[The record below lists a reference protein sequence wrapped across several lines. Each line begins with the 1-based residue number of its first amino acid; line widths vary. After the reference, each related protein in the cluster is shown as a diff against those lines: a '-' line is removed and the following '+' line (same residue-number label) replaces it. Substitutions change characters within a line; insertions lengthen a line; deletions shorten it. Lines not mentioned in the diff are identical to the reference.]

1 MKARWH
7 LWGLALALVGMAACA
22 TDVGT
27 IDRTQNDKLEKKM
40 FAGLWYLA
48 QTVIDIPQS
57 GAFSF
62 VGETN
67 FGATGKVVFDIQE
80 DKLIVYPVSEYIE
93 DSENKWHVERLR
105 KYWDDACL
113 TRESEDPAYNCI
125 DGKDNLGTPSRVC
138 CYIEQYV
145 GQPVAIFAIQSH
157 FDVMRQYNAQTGEQ
171 TNVIVENTSD
181 KRWWQR
187 KHMRVN
193 WARNQI
199 SDYTF
204 MARMIDQTPVD
215 YYVQEF
221 EGETGNPD
229 APTFTS
235 DYIDVVTKVY
245 GAPASTGSCDI
256 YGVSYGDC
264 APAIVKFRTAFRK
277 VDPDQNYEPLRFH
290 NESEQY
296 LFGYFLTERNAYDED
311 WGLTESGKVS
321 YINRWNLWANS
332 FAEQE
337 VVGLDGKPKPCFK
350 DWRNTGCD
358 TRNIEGSKEFC
369 KADEW
374 YTHGTC
380 VLRTPLPYTERGLRP
395 VVFTVSPDL
404 PELLWPATMRMADQW
419 SKAFKDTVAWLYFWE
434 EKGEILGQTQV
445 RDCETNAD
453 CAGHA
458 LVDATFE
465 LDRVDG
471 DNLPK
476 NASGRVLWA
485 SMAKTLIALPGQ
497 GVTMPD
503 WRMPDGMAARCAVRL
518 VNVTGNQNLDL
529 TVAGV
534 PVMSNVPALTG
545 DSFNPDFPAHALVDA
560 GLNVTFEVPGIGTAN
575 ADCPANHV
583 VTVVATG
590 NAVYTATTSKAAAT
604 ISGLRVINA
613 TGTALDVSINGGL
626 RFGNLQPGANTGYME
641 IGGGGNGTNLPSDFM
656 PQRLVAT
663 PAGTRGD
670 LTCYRSDQIAKCVG
684 YGHALSEQ
692 DWDRFEEIQATLPE
706 MFVLCR
712 NSYTPKNDQTGA
724 LNDDQWQSRMYAPWT
739 AIKNATQQQLDELPL
754 LNPCVDFLFAAD
766 KMTPA
771 EKLAQAQSMKKIGD
785 ARYSSV
791 NWVSEAQF
799 SSPLGYGPSSA
810 DPDSGQI
817 FWATANIYGAFM
829 YYYAN
834 LYRDLF
840 DLISGKLSTSD
851 YVLGE
856 NVREWVAG
864 KGAGSRE
871 AALQTETVDSM
882 ISMPDTSAE
891 LRAAM
896 QYQVDPAIART
907 EMGRPVSHMDMI
919 NVIRDKG
926 LARQLQG
933 TLPALS
939 TGRGKARLNAV
950 RGTTIEHLLQN
961 TEVQMA
967 ADAGHVHSHSPLDWA
982 TLQDLNQKERERQQ
996 FLSNHNY
1003 CFADFS
1009 DEGMIGGVKSWAC
1022 IGDDPRPRCT
1032 RDNFDPLDVSTYYQN
1047 KCCIDDGPL
1056 LAEAILMRF
1065 YTAVVEHEVGHTVG
1079 LRHNFAA
1086 STDVFNYFDGYYDIR
1101 AKEPIPCTIDSECEQ
1116 VFGQYCDGGYCHQR
1130 KATTCSKAAD
1140 CGYILGSGSVE
1151 YYDTFDCVSGQ
1162 CVELTRCGL
1171 QGQCPEGM
1179 VCNGADRNCY
1189 ENVGGTMT
1197 RKETPVAG
1205 GSDTLV
1211 RQMIPRGPLNANE
1224 IDKNRVIYQ
1233 YSSIMD
1239 YGQRWNSDILELG
1252 KYDTAAIRFG
1262 YGMIVDVY
1270 QNTRKLQDSI
1280 HQYAQAYGYTSDTQT
1295 SDNLDTSYWNW
1306 GIYFSQLY
1314 YLNNYIGIEANRT
1327 DGGFARNRAAVPY
1340 NQLRLEQEMVNNYY
1354 RQLTEYSRV
1363 MVPYK
1368 FSGDEY
1374 NGNVGVYTW
1383 DTGMDPLEIVH
1394 NFGISLK
1401 DYYLMDAFKRDRYG
1415 FGLNANPY
1423 SYMSRLQSRYMD
1435 AMRGSAMYYA
1445 LFAHILKNYGW
1456 RAIWANARMMGWG
1469 LRRASETGFE
1479 ILANS
1484 LSSPAPGS
1492 YKLDPGTQMFRNISY
1507 DTGALG
1513 SEMDIGLGLGK
1524 YPYTRFSEQSG
1535 YFYWKHAASIGSFWE
1550 KMAAMMTL
1558 TDSTVYFTTN
1568 YVGEQLNIGVGTSIG
1583 FNTMYPR
1590 QLTEVFGGMV
1600 AGDSG
1605 HFAWDG
1611 DGTKAAPRKYF
1622 DEFNMDAYTVTP
1634 SPYLTQLT
1642 TKPTRTVEPSIDN
1655 ITMKAYLMLF
1665 GMAYLP
1671 ASFDPSFLDSF
1682 AICVV
1687 GSGNCSDIG
1696 PNSGIVPEFFTDP
1709 FGGKTYRVWA
1719 PTYRTDWYSPNV
1731 ALVRK
1736 AQAQLAAWEAAT
1748 DDAKIAAEMA
1758 LRESVE
1764 VLDLMRGLYE
1774 VYSAMRI

>member
-1 MKARWH
+1 MMARWH
-7 LWGLALALVGMAACA
+7 LWGAALALAGMTACA
-22 TDVGT
+22 SDVGT
-27 IDRTQNDKLEKKM
+27 IDRTQNDKLQKEM

-93 DSENKWHVERLR
+93 DSEEKWHAERIY
-105 KYWDDACL
+105 KYWDDACM
-113 TRESEDPAYNCI
+113 TREAGDDQYNCT
-125 DGKDNLGTPSRVC
+125 DGKDNLDDPTRIC

-145 GQPVAIFAIQSH
+145 GQPVAIFGITSH
-157 FDVMRQYNAQTGEQ
+157 FDVIRQYNAQTGEQ
-171 TNVIVENTSD
+171 TNVIVEDTQD
-181 KRWWQR
+181 KYWRQR
-187 KHMRVN
+187 KYIRVN

-221 EGETGNPD
+221 EGDTGNPD
-229 APTFTS
+229 APTMTK

-264 APAIVKFRTAFRK
+264 APAVVKFRTAFRK

-311 WGLTESGKVS
+311 WGLNESGRVS

-337 VVGLDGKPKPCFK
+337 VVGLDGQPKPCFK
-350 DWRNTGCD
+350 DWANTGCD
-358 TRNIEGSKEFC
+358 TTNVEGSKEFC
-369 KADEW
+369 KADDW
-374 YTHGTC
+374 FTHGTC
-380 VLRTPLPYTERGLRP
+380 VLRTPLPYVERGLRP

-404 PELLWPATMRMADQW
+404 PELMWPATMRMAEAW
-419 SKAFKDTVAWLYFWE
+419 SKAFQDTVAWLYFWE
-434 EKGEILGQTQV
+434 EKGDILGQTQV

-458 LVDATFE
+458 VVDATFE
-465 LDRVDG
+465 LDAVAG

-476 NASGRVLWA
+476 NANGVVLWS
-485 SMAKTLIALPGQ
+485 SMAKTMVALAGK
-497 GVTMPD
+497 GYSMPD
-503 WRMPDGMAARCAVRL
+503 WRLPAGAAGKCVVRL
-518 VNVTGNQNLDL
+518 INVSDDPRTLN
-529 TVAGV
+529 VAGV
-534 PVMSNVPALTG
+534 AALTDVPALTA
-545 DSFNPDFPAHALVDA
+545 DSFDPDFPGYAVVDP
-560 GLNVTFEVPGIGTAN
+560 GLNVQFEVPDVGSAS
-575 ADCPANHV
+575 ADCAANTI
-583 VTVVATG
+583 VTVVATTG
-590 NAVYTATTSKAAAT
+590 EVLTATSTRYLTA
-604 ISGLRVINA
+604 GLRVINA
-613 TGTALDVSINGGL
+613 TGQAIDVSVNGGL
-626 RFGNLQPGANTGYME
+626 RFENLQPGANTGYLE
-641 IGGGGNGTNLPSDFM
+641 IGGAGNGTNLPSDFM

-663 PAGTRGD
+663 PTGTRGD
-670 LTCYRSDQIAKCVG
+670 VTCFRSDQIAKCVG
-684 YGHALSEQ
+684 YGHGLSEQ
-692 DWDRFEEIQATLPE
+692 DWARFEEIQGSLPE

-712 NSYTPKNDQTGA
+712 NTYTPKDDATGA
-724 LNDDQWQSRMYAPWT
+724 LNDEMWKSRLYAPWT
-739 AIKNATQQQLDELPL
+739 QIRNATGDQIAELPEY
-754 LNPCVDFLFAAD
+754 NPCVDFLYAAD
-766 KMTPA
+766 KLTA
-771 EKLAQAQSMKKIGD
+771 DEKMAQAMAMKKIGD
-785 ARYSSV
+785 SRYSSV
-791 NWVSEAQF
+791 NWVSEAQY

-817 FWATANIYGAFM
+817 FWATANIYGAFI

-851 YVLGE
+851 YIVGE
-856 NVREWVAG
+856 NVRDWVAG

-871 AALQTETVDSM
+871 AALQTETTESLV
-882 ISMPDTSAE
+882 SMPDT
-891 LRAAM
+891 AAQM
-896 QYQVDPAIART
+896 RIEAGLQFDPALAMGEHGHPITHR
-907 EMGRPVSHMDMI
+907 EMID
-919 NVIRDKG
+919 VIRDERLPTLLK
-926 LARQLQG
+926 G
-933 TLPALS
+933 TLPVRATTL
-939 TGRGKARLNAV
+939 GKTRLNAV
-950 RGTTIEHLLQN
+950 KGTPYEQMLVN
-961 TEVQMA
+961 EEVRLA
-967 ADAGHVHSHSPLDWA
+967 HDHGHVHGESPLDWA
-982 TLQDLNQKERERQQ
+982 TLEDLNQKERERQR
-996 FLSNHNY
+996 FLSDHNY
-1003 CFADFS
+1003 CFADFN
-1009 DEGMIGGVKSWAC
+1009 DEGMVGGVKSWAC

-1032 RDNFDPLDVSTYYQN
+1032 RDNFDPLDVSTYYEN
-1047 KCCIDDGPL
+1047 KCCIDDGQL
-1056 LAEAILMRF
+1056 LADAIMVRY
-1065 YTAVVEHEVGHTVG
+1065 YTAVVQHEVGHTVG

-1101 AKEPIPCTIDSECEQ
+1101 EKEPIPCTIDSECEQ

-1130 KATTCSKAAD
+1130 KATTCATASD
-1140 CGYILGSGSVE
+1140 CGYVLGNGAVE
-1151 YYDTFDCVSGQ
+1151 YYDFFDCVSGQ
-1162 CVELTRCGL
+1162 CVEITRCGL
-1171 QGQCPEGM
+1171 QGQCPTGM
-1179 VCNGADRNCY
+1179 VCNGADRACY
-1189 ENVGGTMT
+1189 RNEGG
-1197 RKETPVAG
+1197 
-1205 GSDTLV
+1205 TLV
-1211 RQMIPRGPLNANE
+1211 RDAQAVQAGETLVKQFIPRGPLTASE
-1224 IDKNRVIYQ
+1224 IAKSRTIYQ

-1262 YGMIVDVY
+1262 YGMLVDTY
-1270 QNTRKLQDSI
+1270 QDTRKLHDSI
-1280 HQYAQAYGYTSDTQT
+1280 HQYAQAYGYSSDTQT
-1295 SDNLDTSYWNW
+1295 SDNLDASYWNW

-1314 YLNNYIGIEANRT
+1314 FLNNYIGVDANRT
-1327 DGGFARNRAAVPY
+1327 DGAFARNRAAMPY
-1340 NQLRLEQEMVNNYY
+1340 TQIKLEQQMVNNYY

-1415 FGLNANPY
+1415 FGLNANPM
-1423 SYMSRLQSRYMD
+1423 SYMARLQTRYMD

-1456 RAIWANARMMGWG
+1456 RAIWANSRMMGWG
-1469 LRRASETGFE
+1469 LRRASEIGFE
-1479 ILANS
+1479 TLANS
-1484 LSSPAPGS
+1484 LASPAPGS
-1492 YKLDPGTQMFRNISY
+1492 FKLDPTSQVFRNISY
-1507 DTGALG
+1507 DTGATG
-1513 SEMDIGLGLGK
+1513 SEMNIGLGVGK
-1524 YPYTRFSEQSG
+1524 YPYTRFADQSG
-1535 YFYWKHAASIGSFWE
+1535 YFYWQHAASIGSFWE
-1550 KMAAMMTL
+1550 KLAAMMTL

-1590 QLTEVFGGMV
+1590 QLAEVFGGLIADDLSMY
-1600 AGDSG
+1600 
-1605 HFAWDG
+1605 AWDG
-1611 DGTKAAPRKYF
+1611 DGTQAAPRKYF
-1622 DEFNMDAYTVTP
+1622 DEFNMDAYTIQP
-1634 SPYLTQLT
+1634 SPYLTET
-1642 TKPTRTVEPSIDN
+1642 AEKPVRTVEPSIDN
-1655 ITMKAYLMLF
+1655 TTMKLYLMLY

-1682 AICVV
+1682 AICIE
-1687 GSGNCSDIG
+1687 GSANCPDIG
-1696 PNSGIVPEFFTDP
+1696 PNSGIVPEYFTDP

-1719 PTYRTDWYSPNV
+1719 PQYRTDWYAPNV
-1731 ALVRK
+1731 ALLRK
-1736 AQAQLAAWEAAT
+1736 AQAQFAAWEAAT

-1764 VLDLMRGLYE
+1764 VLDMMRGLYE